1 MSARFLRQI
10 LVSEIGQSGQ
20 TKIERAVAELPV
32 AAAEAEVAEL
42 YARRA
47 GFAEVRFEPAT
58 EQLAQT
64 WTAQSLSVRAV
75 LAGSRCAL
83 LAIRRAVE
91 S

>member
-32 AAAEAEVAEL
+32 AAAEGEVAEL

-47 GFAEVRFEPAT
+47 GFVRFEPAA
-58 EQLAQT
+58 ELRDQT
-64 WTAQSLSVRAV
+64 WTAQSPSVQAV
-75 LAGSRCAL
+75 LSGSRCAL
-83 LAIRRAVE
+83 LAIRKAVE